1 MEAGEQAKKEQAPEN
16 QAKKHAG
23 PDALAALETAARKLD
38 ELASSAGNRKERV
51 RLLADEVRD
60 VRGRVENVTHDLGS
74 R

>member
-1 MEAGEQAKKEQAPEN
+1 MEAGEQAKDDEAPEK
-16 QAKKHAG
+16 QAKKDAG
-23 PDALAALETAARKLD
+23 RDALAALETAASKLD